1 MFEKKFMWRRKILY
15 LLLFVFCIWL
25 ALATRTHRDWFHPF
39 FAQYGGDTI
48 WAGMF
53 LFFMRIFFNRMDL
66 LKLALICFALGVADE
81 ALQLCHAPWIEVI
94 RGTRIG
100 GLLLGYGFLWSDIIC
115 YAVGIAVAYVVVIVV
130 ERKLVYKP
138 SGSIKNE

>member
-39 FAQYGGDTI
+39 IAQYGGDTI

>member
-1 MFEKKFMWRRKILY
+1 
-15 LLLFVFCIWL
+15 
-25 ALATRTHRDWFHPF
+25 
-39 FAQYGGDTI
+39 
-48 WAGMF
+48 
-53 LFFMRIFFNRMDL
+53 MDL